1 MHIIGRRATV
11 SLKRVKS
18 HTIRLVQRTKNIS
31 TPAEITGLTASALK
45 TSIEL
50 FDKLQP
56 LRFRVSR
63 EGQCDRRFRQL

>member
-1 MHIIGRRATV
+1 MQFINRRATFA
-11 SLKRVKS
+11 LKCVKS
-18 HTIRLVQRTKNIS
+18 HPIRLVQRTKNIS